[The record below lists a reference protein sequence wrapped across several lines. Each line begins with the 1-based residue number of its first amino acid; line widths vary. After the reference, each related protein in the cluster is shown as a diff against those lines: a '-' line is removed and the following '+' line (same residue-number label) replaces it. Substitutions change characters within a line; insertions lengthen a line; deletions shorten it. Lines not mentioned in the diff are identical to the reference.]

1 MNEFL
6 NWVFIMFMLMSPYLI
21 TVLVKSSFILGMEFR
36 LGVQVRL
43 LVLSTLRAF
52 ANDYTF

>member
-1 MNEFL
+1 
-6 NWVFIMFMLMSPYLI
+6 MFMLMSPYLI
-21 TVLVKSSFILGMEFR
+21 TVVVKSSFILGMEFR